1 MLIKFWRPEN
11 LIWFDINDLLNWI
24 PNPSGGGGG
33 LKLIKI
39 VIKVLNEIDKAINKI
54 RKG

>member
-1 MLIKFWRPEN
+1 MRQSEN
-11 LIWFDINDLLNWI
+11 LIWFDINDRLNWI

-33 LKLIKI
+33 GLKLMKI

>member
-1 MLIKFWRPEN
+1 MRRSEN

-33 LKLIKI
+33 LKFVKI

>member
-1 MLIKFWRPEN
+1 MRQSEN

-24 PNPSGGGGG
+24 PSPSGGGGG
-33 LKLIKI
+33 LKLMKI